1 MGRFLLS
8 RLSQVAVVVLLVCL
22 TIFVLT
28 NLLPGDPTVT
38 ILGEE
43 ASAEQRAKARADYGL
58 DLPAPVRFARW
69 LGHAA
74 TGDLGRSLRSN
85 EPVVRMLADRIPVT
99 FQLTLMS
106 IAVAI
111 LIGLPAGIVAAR
123 FRGTPL
129 DVVVSFLAM
138 TSVAIPYFW
147 MGVLLIMLF
156 ALKLAWLPP
165 SGYVPFLSDPVGNL
179 KLMLLPSLTIGTAF
193 AALIMR
199 QTRASLL
206 QVLSQDYIRSAR
218 AKGLSE
224 PAVLLRHGLRNA
236 LIPVVTVIGLQIGA
250 LLGGAVVTE
259 TVFSLPGLGRMMVDG
274 IFQRDFPV
282 IQGAIL
288 FIVLAV
294 IVVNLVTDTLYA
306 WLDPRVSV

>member
-8 RLSQVAVVVLLVCL
+8 RLSQVAVVVVLVCI

-43 ASAEQRAKARADYGL
+43 ATAEQRAKARADYGL
-58 DLPAPVRFARW
+58 DLPAPVRFAHW
-69 LGHAA
+69 IGNAA

-99 FQLTLMS
+99 LQLTLMS
-106 IAVAI
+106 IVIAI

-123 FRGTPL
+123 FRGTLL
-129 DVVVSFLAM
+129 DVAASIVAM

-179 KLMLLPSLTIGTAF
+179 KLMILPSLTIGTAF

-259 TVFSLPGLGRMMVDG
+259 TVF
-274 IFQRDFPV
+274 
-282 IQGAIL
+282 
-288 FIVLAV
+288 
-294 IVVNLVTDTLYA
+294 
-306 WLDPRVSV
+306 